1 MLKVLRAKKKKK
13 NVLPYVDQLDA
24 GVVAKNPF
32 LVVYFMFSKEGLHKV
47 QDCSPQKKKEIRNM
61 VAKRENRESRGI
73 FLNLIDS

>member
-1 MLKVLRAKKKKK
+1 MFCLMSTNLMQELSLKIL
-13 NVLPYVDQLDA
+13 
-24 GVVAKNPF
+24 F

-61 VAKRENRESRGI
+61 IAKRENRESRGI

>member
-1 MLKVLRAKKKKK
+1 MSTNLMQELSLKIL
-13 NVLPYVDQLDA
+13 
-24 GVVAKNPF
+24 F

-61 VAKRENRESRGI
+61 IAKRENRESRGI